1 MVVQVEETSPCR
13 MAGVMMLFLWHA
25 TRCNAMHYL
34 VLPKVYISDGRPL
47 FVLSEAQ
54 KEEVIAQSDSHLKTA
69 KGRGYRRQITR
80 PEGERG
86 KPILR
91 IGC

>member
-1 MVVQVEETSPCR
+1 MVSP
-13 MAGVMMLFLWHA
+13 
-25 TRCNAMHYL
+25 Y
-34 VLPKVYISDGRPL
+34 PKVYISDGRPL

-54 KEEVIAQSDSHLKTA
+54 KEEVIAQADSHLKTA

-86 KPILR
+86 PNPLLTTTPKTQMSLFRNSPSTSSVP
-91 IGC
+91 